1 MPKYN
6 GPAADGAA
14 VEAGDWVCGDAP
26 PDITSAAPPQAVT
39 AARPQT
45 AVVVCRILRSAP
57 PSLWAAAAGREARC
71 LSCPAHLSQIPPAV
85 AVIEAPAAGIGLVAG
100 ICASRIARDDRDLI
114 AAAYAA
120 LQALAPSL
128 RPLGPGGSA

>member
-1 MPKYN
+1 MVN
-6 GPAADGAA
+6 RLGPGALAGAA
-14 VEAGDWVCGDAP
+14 GAGDRASGDAQLDTIFAP
-26 PDITSAAPPQAVT
+26 LRQAAAAP
-39 AARPQT
+39 RPRT
-45 AVVVCRILRSAP
+45 TIVICRISRSAP
-57 PSLWAAAAGREARC
+57 QRLWAADDGREARC
-71 LSCPAHLSQIPPAV
+71 VSCPAHLSQIPPAV
-85 AVIEAPAAGIGLVAG
+85 AVVEAPEAGIGLVAG

>member
-1 MPKYN
+1 VPRRD

-14 VEAGDWVCGDAP
+14 ARAGDRASDDAQLDTIFAP
-26 PDITSAAPPQAVT
+26 LRQAAAAP
-39 AARPQT
+39 RPRT
-45 AVVVCRILRSAP
+45 TIVICRISRSAP
-57 PSLWAAAAGREARC
+57 QRVWAVAAGREARC
-71 LSCPAHLSQIPPAV
+71 VSCPAHLSQIPPAV
-85 AVIEAPAAGIGLVAG
+85 AVVEAPAAGIGLVAG